1 MHIIILIYYVFRYA
15 QVEKMLKEN
24 KQFQESLKK
33 RGIKNMDL
41 VNIDVWS
48 VGW

>member
-1 MHIIILIYYVFRYA
+1 
-15 QVEKMLKEN
+15 MLKEN
-24 KQFQESLKK
+24 KQFQEALKK